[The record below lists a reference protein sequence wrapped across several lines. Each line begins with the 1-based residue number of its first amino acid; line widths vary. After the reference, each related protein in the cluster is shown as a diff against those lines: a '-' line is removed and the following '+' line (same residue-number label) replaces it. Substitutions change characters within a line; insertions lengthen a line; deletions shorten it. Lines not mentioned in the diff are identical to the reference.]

1 MCKKKKVKNKIQKNT
16 IDIGVRKNFL
26 GKLRKV
32 PPTKEKDWN
41 FLLYYTMLMEDTKV
55 KVKTIQSFGE
65 DICNHKSTKDGNIF
79 IKKHTQ
85 KAFFSS

>member
-1 MCKKKKVKNKIQKNT
+1 
-16 IDIGVRKNFL
+16 
-26 GKLRKV
+26 
-32 PPTKEKDWN
+32 
-41 FLLYYTMLMEDTKV
+41 MLMEDTKV